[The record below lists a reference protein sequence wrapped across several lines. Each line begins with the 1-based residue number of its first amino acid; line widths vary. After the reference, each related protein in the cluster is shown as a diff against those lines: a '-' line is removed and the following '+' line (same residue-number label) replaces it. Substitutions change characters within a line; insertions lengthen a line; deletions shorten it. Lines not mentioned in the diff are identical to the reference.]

1 MKAYLSIWNEYFFI
15 FMNIFSQKLLMT
27 LDKDRLYEKNESQKS
42 KDAADVLRE
51 LSAALFFFLGRNDEQ

>member
-15 FMNIFSQKLLMT
+15 FMNIFSQKLFMT

-42 KDAADVLRE
+42 KDAADVLMK
-51 LSAALFFFLGRNDEQ
+51 LSAALFFFGEER

>member
-42 KDAADVLRE
+42 KDAADVLME
-51 LSAALFFFLGRNDEQ
+51 LSAALFFFGEER

>member
-27 LDKDRLYEKNESQKS
+27 LDKDRLYEKNKIQKS
-42 KDAADVLRE
+42 KDAADVLME
-51 LSAALFFFLGRNDEQ
+51 LSAALFFFGEER